1 MLLSF
6 PSNYQFCN
14 GNRQTA
20 PSKRL
25 QKHHTTT
32 AVQAQ
37 GLRNAAMEAG
47 ANTLAFVIL
56 AIKSAKL
63 IHTVLRSIKDGPE
76 NVRRTA
82 DDVAGL
88 LSTLEQLSRC
98 RALERSGCGPLEA
111 RLLRCVDD
119 LEAFDGDIKRL
130 EVGEGEG
137 KRVRYWRR
145 VKAAWGERRL
155 DGMRVVVSGHC
166 AALNLQLSALQ
177 RFVIC
182 LYQ

>member
-1 MLLSF
+1 
-6 PSNYQFCN
+6 
-14 GNRQTA
+14 
-20 PSKRL
+20 
-25 QKHHTTT
+25 
-32 AVQAQ
+32 
-37 GLRNAAMEAG
+37 MEAG

-98 RALERSGCGPLEA
+98 RALDKKESGPLEA
-111 RLLRCVDD
+111 RVLRCVDD
-119 LEAFDGDIKRL
+119 LEAFGGDIKRL

-137 KRVRYWRR
+137 KRVRYWKR
-145 VKAAWGERRL
+145 VKAAWGERRI
-155 DGMRVVVSGHC
+155 DGMRVVISAHC
-166 AALNLQLSALQ
+166 DALNLQLSALQ
-177 RFVIC
+177 RFVVRSFVFLSTEGNI
-182 LYQ
+182 LTGRFV